1 MDSWQDVVALLLVL
15 LAVAS
20 LARRGWRTFFKRAP
34 GCGGCGGCPSAS
46 EHAQPIVTSIAA
58 MPLQKPRNNC

>member
-1 MDSWQDVVALLLVL
+1 MYSWQDAIALLLVL

-34 GCGGCGGCPSAS
+34 GCGGCGGCPAAS
-46 EHAQPIVTSIAA
+46 SQTEPIVTSIAA
-58 MPLQKPRNNC
+58 ISPEPRRGDR